1 MCAEAGHSPEGRPRP
16 PPLKW
21 LSAFVCLSK
30 GGGGSV
36 RRQLALDLMID
47 DKPFYRHKHQCT
59 HTSSD
64 GHSMKRVT
72 RTLSKRVTRTL
83 SKRATRTRV
92 EAEAEEEEEEEEE
105 GSDPI
110 GFRGLTQLGYVQT

>member
-1 MCAEAGHSPEGRPRP
+1 MSGDN
-16 PPLKW
+16 
-21 LSAFVCLSK
+21 
-30 GGGGSV
+30 
-36 RRQLALDLMID
+36 LALDLMID

>member
-1 MCAEAGHSPEGRPRP
+1 MKR
-16 PPLKW
+16 
-21 LSAFVCLSK
+21 
-30 GGGGSV
+30 GGVVSGDNSH
-36 RRQLALDLMID
+36 LMID

-92 EAEAEEEEEEEEE
+92 EAEEEEEEEEHRLSVHNHA
-105 GSDPI
+105 G
-110 GFRGLTQLGYVQT
+110 